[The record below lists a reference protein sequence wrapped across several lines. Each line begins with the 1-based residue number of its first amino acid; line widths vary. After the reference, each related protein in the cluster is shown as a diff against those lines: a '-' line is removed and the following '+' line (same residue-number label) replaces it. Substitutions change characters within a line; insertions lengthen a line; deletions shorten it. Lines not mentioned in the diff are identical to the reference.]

1 MCESLSCN
9 WPFKDTNGSII
20 PGKVEVF
27 ICVNYLDIY
36 LSQWFN
42 TFFQVKEVEE
52 EVGRQVKEE
61 LVEVKQTEKEVAV
74 SGKSK
79 VIMTVA
85 SFRVES

>member
-27 ICVNYLDIY
+27 SCVNYLPFAMV
-36 LSQWFN
+36 QH
-42 TFFQVKEVEE
+42 FFQVKEVEE
-52 EVGRQVKEE
+52 EVGKQVKEE
-61 LVEVKQTEKEVAV
+61 LVEANQTEKKVAV
-74 SGKSK
+74 CGKSK

-85 SFRVES
+85 SFES

>member
-27 ICVNYLDIY
+27 SCVNYLPFAMV
-36 LSQWFN
+36 QH
-42 TFFQVKEVEE
+42 FFQVKEVEE
-52 EVGRQVKEE
+52 EVGKQAKEE
-61 LVEVKQTEKEVAV
+61 LVEVNQTEKEVAV
-74 SGKSK
+74 CGKSK

-85 SFRVES
+85 SFES

>member
-27 ICVNYLDIY
+27 ICVNYLPFAMV
-36 LSQWFN
+36 QH
-42 TFFQVKEVEE
+42 FFQVKEVEE

-61 LVEVKQTEKEVAV
+61 LVEVNQTEKEVAV

-85 SFRVES
+85 SFES